1 MTCHQALSLLEAYL
15 DNELS
20 PPQVAEM
27 ESHLATCTSC
37 MTEMEAAQSLRE
49 LLKQSREG
57 VALPEPGVDYWN
69 ESESLILAR
78 TVDKEQRVSA
88 TEERVTP
95 VQSRS
100 YETGTLMRSFMLFA
114 ASLVL
119 MISALY
125 LGSQRQQMSASFA
138 RHDSPV
144 LITASLS
151 DLVGSDDTAIVT
163 KEEESRLVQ
172 GIFAIAGPG
181 PVGRYTGMADLLSS
195 Y

>member
-27 ESHLATCTSC
+27 ESHLAACPACASEVDTSR
-37 MTEMEAAQSLRE
+37 ALRD
-49 LLKQSREG
+49 LLKRSREG
-57 VALPEPGVDYWN
+57 EVLPEPSANYWS
-69 ESESLILAR
+69 ESESLILAK
-78 TVDKEQRVSA
+78 TTDH
-88 TEERVTP
+88 EERITP
-95 VQSRS
+95 ILERS
-100 YETGTLMRSFMLFA
+100 AETSTLIRSFMLFA

-125 LGSQRQQMSASFA
+125 LGSQRNEMTFSFSQA
-138 RHDSPV
+138 DSPV

-151 DLVGSDDTAIVT
+151 ELVGSDHTAIVT
-163 KEEESRLVQ
+163 KEEESRLVK

>member
-1 MTCHQALSLLEAYL
+1 
-15 DNELS
+15 
-20 PPQVAEM
+20 
-27 ESHLATCTSC
+27 
-37 MTEMEAAQSLRE
+37 MEAAQSLRE

-57 VALPEPGVDYWN
+57 IVLPEPGVDYWN

-78 TVDKEQRVSA
+78 TVDKEQRVPA